1 MHITGH
7 KLPIVVT
14 DEDGTVAKVTIPSD
28 ELIVFGEDNSYFICL
43 SSVSCI
49 WTVFKIYDVLVINW
63 NLVIYKN
70 SKIKYFWLKGDNSEE
85 FIHQGEQSAI
95 RLEII
100 APFLPI
106 WLMIILLIIL
116 LCLSGLFSGLNL
128 GLMALDQVLD
138 KYSLLN

>member
-49 WTVFKIYDVLVINW
+49 FTLFKIQHVYKSAFPF
-63 NLVIYKN
+63 KN
-70 SKIKYFWLKGDNSEE
+70 SKMK
-85 FIHQGEQSAI
+85 H
-95 RLEII
+95 
-100 APFLPI
+100 FL
-106 WLMIILLIIL
+106 L
-116 LCLSGLFSGLNL
+116 
-128 GLMALDQVLD
+128 
-138 KYSLLN
+138 